1 MVFNEE
7 YFVKNTLDTNRGY
20 NYYVNW
26 ENIYDYERVSI
37 ELSAMDCLINLNDNS
52 FKNRFT
58 ELLTKMPTVIFTFPY
73 LFALAKQE
81 RGDLLRGSSK
91 LKIIGSE
98 IDSDDF
104 QIHSFSQ
111 DDAKTM
117 DKEKIDK
124 YYSFFEQM
132 GLKNLF
138 QGMLK
143 KSTIDY
149 VIGVLVGL
157 DSNGRKNRGGDAF
170 ELACEPIIKEIASRY
185 NLEVLIQKKFKVLKN
200 EVAISEDIENRKAD
214 FIIHNKDYTK
224 ILNIEVNFYNG
235 AGSKPEEIIDSYINR
250 QNDLKQN
257 SIDFALVTDGSC
269 WSNDTNQLKK
279 AFRHLKCISNFKMLK
294 EGHVEQYIKGI
305 FADEK

>member
-1 MVFNEE
+1 MEFNED
-7 YFVKNTLDTNRGY
+7 YFVKKTLDTNRGY

-26 ENIYDYERVSI
+26 NNIFDYERVSV
-37 ELSAMDCLINLNDNS
+37 ELSAMDCLIKLDEAS
-52 FKNRFT
+52 FKDKFF
-58 ELLTKMPTVIFTFPY
+58 ELVNKVPTVILTFPY
-73 LFALAKQE
+73 LFALSKAE
-81 RGDLLRGSSK
+81 RNNLLVSKDNK

-98 IDSDDF
+98 LDSDDF
-104 QIHSFSQ
+104 QIYSFSLE
-111 DDAKTM
+111 DTKFFNN
-117 DKEKIDK
+117 EKIEN

-138 QGMLK
+138 QTMLK

-170 ELACEPIIKEIASRY
+170 ELACEPIITEIANKY
-185 NLEVLIQKKFKVLKN
+185 NLVLLVQKKFGTLKDKVS
-200 EVAISEDIENRKAD
+200 ISEDIENRKAD
-214 FIIHNKDYTK
+214 FILSNKTFTK

-250 QNDLKQN
+250 QNDLEKN
-257 SIDFALVTDGSC
+257 NINFALITDGSC

-279 AFRHLKCISNFKMLK
+279 AFRHLSCISNFKMLK
-294 EGHVEQYIKGI
+294 DGYIEEYIKGI
-305 FADEK
+305 FSL